1 MPENEPRRTAPL
13 KGVHLLLDLR
23 SIIAALFGIYGT
35 VLTAMGAPGASAA
48 DLRKTG
54 GWNVNLWCG
63 LAMLAFAA
71 SFAAWTLLRPL
82 REPAGEPV
90 PETPDTPETPEPA
103 PLPAA

>member
-1 MPENEPRRTAPL
+1 MPENKPRRTPPL

-23 SIIAALFGIYGT
+23 AIIAALFGIYGT

-48 DLRKTG
+48 DLRKAG

-82 REPAGEPV
+82 REPVEEAV
-90 PETPDTPETPEPA
+90 RDTPEPA
-103 PLPAA
+103 PAPAA

>member
-1 MPENEPRRTAPL
+1 MSENDPQQTRPL
-13 KGVHLLLDLR
+13 RGFHLLLDLR

-35 VLTAMGAPGASAA
+35 VLTAMGASGASAA

-82 REPAGEPV
+82 REPMAEPV
-90 PETPDTPETPEPA
+90 RETPEAAPA
-103 PLPAA
+103 PTA

>member
-1 MPENEPRRTAPL
+1 MTENEPRRTAPL

-35 VLTAMGAPGASAA
+35 VLTAMGASGASAA

-82 REPAGEPV
+82 REPVEEPV
-90 PETPDTPETPEPA
+90 RETPETV
-103 PLPAA
+103 PAA